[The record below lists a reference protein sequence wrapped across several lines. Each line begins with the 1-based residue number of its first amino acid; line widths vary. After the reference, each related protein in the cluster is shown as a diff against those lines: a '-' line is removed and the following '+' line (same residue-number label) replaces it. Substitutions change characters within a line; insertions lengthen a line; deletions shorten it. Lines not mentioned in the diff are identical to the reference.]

1 MSWGWLALLLLL
13 PLVPLLLAQ
22 LLLPEREGR
31 SYLKQLQAKGRW
43 QVNPDELPRLR
54 RGSRWAKHLFG
65 WLSLLCI
72 LMIFSRLSAGTP
84 PPGAF
89 TAASGLLLLSWAS
102 LQFPG
107 HWKAEWRSFGALL
120 VFTCTFPWV
129 MLLLDWIVG
138 LHPSFLLGFSRDLEW
153 LGVESPNKFQLA
165 CFVTLMLS
173 VTAVLARVVVI
184 LLFNI
189 PALLLANALSLTVR
203 RLSVAPA
210 AIYWPLFLPSVVALL
225 LLLVLSWRY

>member
-31 SYLKQLQAKGRW
+31 NYLKQLQAKSRW
-43 QVNPDELPRLR
+43 QINPEELPRLR

-65 WLSLLCI
+65 WLALLCT
-72 LMIFSRLSAGTP
+72 LMIFSRLSAGAM

-89 TAASGLLLLSWAS
+89 TAASGVLLLCWAS

-120 VFTCTFPWV
+120 VFTLTFPWV

-138 LHPSFLLGFSRDLEW
+138 LHPSFLLGFSRDLAA

-165 CFVTLMLS
+165 WFVTLMLS
-173 VTAVLARVVVI
+173 VIAVLARIAVI
-184 LLFNI
+184 LLFNL

-203 RLSVAPA
+203 RLGAPS
-210 AIYWPLFLPSVVALL
+210 AICWPLL
-225 LLLVLSWRY
+225 LLSVAGLLVVLGVSWRY